1 MNKAIISGRLT
12 RDPEG
17 NPNSYAR
24 FTLAVDR
31 KYKKEGEQDADF
43 ISCVSFGKQ
52 ADFVLK
58 YLKQGT
64 KIIAAGRLSTGS
76 YEKDGIKHYTT
87 DVITEEIDF
96 AESKKAETP
105 PASEGFIDVP
115 ADADNDLPFKHRG

>member
-1 MNKAIISGRLT
+1 MNKVIISGRLT

-17 NPNSYAR
+17 KAESYAR

-31 KYKKEGEQDADF
+31 KFKKEGEQDADF

-64 KIIAAGRLSTGS
+64 KIIVAGRLSTGS

-105 PASEGFIDVP
+105 SEGFIDVP
-115 ADADNDLPFKHRG
+115 VDADNDLPFKNRR